1 VSKNGREFFRV
12 TFDQF
17 LEGEIFIQK
26 KDSLPIQIE
35 NLSVAGV
42 KFLSPTDIP
51 LDEKVECSF
60 TILDESFLIEG
71 AVIRKTPLT
80 EHIEYALEFEV
91 DRDVFSTLFKQ
102 LNYYQIRLRKG
113 ELETSE

>member
-1 VSKNGREFFRV
+1 MSNNGREFFRV
-12 TFDQF
+12 MFDQF
-17 LEGEIFIQK
+17 LEGEVLIQK

-51 LDEKVECSF
+51 LNEKVECSF
-60 TILDESFLIEG
+60 TILEESFLIEG
-71 AVIRKTPLT
+71 AVIRKTPHT

-91 DRDVFSTLFKQ
+91 ERDVYSALFKQ
-102 LNYYQIRLRKG
+102 LNSYQIRLRKG
-113 ELETSE
+113 ELETIE